1 MRLDSPRDL
10 YSRKCDRSSRKRQQ
24 SARAAASSALS
35 ATPIA
40 EDVTWDAPAST
51 AVLSPLNGSEWNV
64 DIEMESV
71 SPVSDVEQTLFS
83 LMFGKL
89 IDQVLSE
96 PE

>member
-10 YSRKCDRSSRKRQQ
+10 HSRKCDRSSRKRQQ

-40 EDVTWDAPAST
+40 KDVTWHAPAST
-51 AVLSPLNGSEWNV
+51 AVLSPRNGSEWNV
-64 DIEMESV
+64 DIEMEWV
-71 SPVSDVEQTLFS
+71 SPVSDVKQTLFS